1 MLDHGQMVA
10 IKRAPPRSLQLSHK
24 FTTEVELL
32 KFTTEVEL
40 LSRLRHN
47 NLLDLIGFCVER
59 GEQMLVYD
67 YIPNGSLEDIFF
79 GNTEI
84 QLDWG
89 SRVGIALQSARA
101 LAYLHNDANPR
112 VIHRNVKPSNILVDE
127 NLTAKV
133 ADLGLAKM
141 LPAEPNEGDSHDTTE
156 VVGTVGYLDPE
167 YLSTGQLSV
176 KSDVY
181 GLGIVLLQL
190 ITRRRVIDM
199 DSENFD
205 RKIIKNLVKETLES
219 GGIRRLKEELMD
231 PLLRDSVLVGFERF
245 LRLALTCAR
254 KQGSQRPSMREVVK
268 ELESILD
275 MDMETETETETEG
288 FFQFSPQLRPDTSYI
303 DIDSSSSIEVDISP
317 QPRPDN
323 PYNDIDYSSAFEED
337 RGSCEDNSSSSILD
351 IDNSYNDIGYSSSI
365 DEDIGSCEEEGR

>member
-1 MLDHGQMVA
+1 MYKAMLDHGQMVA
-10 IKRAPPRSLQLSHK
+10 IKRAQRRSLRRCD
-24 FTTEVELL
+24 E
-32 KFTTEVEL
+32 FTTEVEL

-133 ADLGLAKM
+133 AYLDLAKM
-141 LPAEPNEGDSHDTTE
+141 LPAEPNEGDSHVTTE
-156 VVGTVGYLDPE
+156 VAGTVGYLDPE
-167 YLSTGQLSV
+167 YASTGQLSV

-181 GLGIVLLQL
+181 SLGIVLLQL
-190 ITRRRVIDM
+190 ITRRRVFDHNYM
-199 DSENFD
+199 DIND
-205 RKIIKNLVKETLES
+205 LVKETLES

-245 LRLALTCAR
+245 LRLAFACVQ

-275 MDMETETETETEG
+275 MDMETETETETETG
-288 FFQFSPQLRPDTSYI
+288 IQFSPQPRRDNSYN
-303 DIDSSSSIEVDISP
+303 DIDSSSSIEVDISR

-323 PYNDIDYSSAFEED
+323 PYNDIDYSSSFEED
-337 RGSCEDNSSSSILD
+337 RGSCQEDR
-351 IDNSYNDIGYSSSI
+351 
-365 DEDIGSCEEEGR
+365 GSCEEEGR